1 LQSEL
6 LLPGIPRYNQIVL
19 MRQLPSRVLL
29 YLLLAIAVFGAASC
43 AVPLGPG
50 YTIEKQEIRVQ
61 FLPSPQPRIRVEA
74 DYQLKNTG
82 NQPLTEIELRLPGKR
97 RFHRA
102 EPQAKWDSDS
112 VALIDSPANARY
124 DLLKLPRSWPI
135 SARHTLHLSVEIE
148 PSPAEESKLSFTS
161 DAFFLPSQG
170 WSPDLV
176 PARGALATGGVPPK
190 KWNLVVQV
198 PEDFLVHVSGSDI
211 KKSRGKGQLVVR
223 AEQHIADKYPF
234 VVAGRYAAT
243 QIASGNEQVN
253 LWTRTSLEQNS
264 LRHASDQLV
273 KTLQAYD
280 SVFGNRGKKQRSLW
294 IVECPVVV
302 GCFTRAPAANA
313 SLPDASA
320 VSQNVESTSAEMI
333 SLDSVVVDISGGA
346 PKIATAAAPS
356 LAASWLGYGQNP
368 GFYEQEPPLSALPA
382 FAAASGREALDG
394 PSSRTTAIRKALRAI
409 PVNLPATGVPEERNV
424 IRAKSFLFFY
434 ALQDRYGRQAFRNAL
449 QHMFYARQG
458 GGFNLNDLIAAFGEE
473 THQNVAE
480 FVRLWMKHPGV
491 PQEFRA
497 RYEKDEPLA
506 PPTTI
511 SKETT
516 P

>member
-1 LQSEL
+1 
-6 LLPGIPRYNQIVL
+6 
-19 MRQLPSRVLL
+19 MRQLPSRILL
-29 YLLLAIAVFGAASC
+29 CLLLAIAAFGAISC

-50 YTIEKQEIRVQ
+50 YTIERQEIRVQ
-61 FLPSPQPRIRVEA
+61 FVASPQPRIRIEA
-74 DYQLKNTG
+74 DYQLRNTG

-102 EPQAKWDSDS
+102 EPRAKWDSSS
-112 VALIDSPANARY
+112 VALSDSPANSRN
-124 DLLKLPRSWPI
+124 DLVKLPQSWPI
-135 SARHTLHLSVEIE
+135 SVRHTLHLSVEFE
-148 PSPAEESKLSFTS
+148 PARTEEAELSFTH
-161 DAFFLPSQG
+161 DAFFLPAQG
-170 WSPDLV
+170 WSPDLL
-176 PARGALATGGVPPK
+176 PARGAIATGGVPPK
-190 KWNLVVQV
+190 KWNLVVEV
-198 PEDFLVHVSGSDI
+198 PEDFLVHLSGSDL
-211 KKSRGKGQLVVR
+211 KQKRGKGGLVVR
-223 AEQHIADKYPF
+223 AEQHVADKYPF
-234 VVAGRYAAT
+234 VVAGRYTAT
-243 QIASGNEQVN
+243 QIASGNEAVH
-253 LWTRTSLEQNS
+253 LWTRAALEQNS
-264 LRHASDQLV
+264 LRQASDELV

-280 SVFGNRGKKQRSLW
+280 SVFGNRDKKQRPLW
-294 IVECPVVV
+294 IVECPVVA
-302 GCFTRAPAANA
+302 GCFTRSPAANA
-313 SLPDASA
+313 SVSEVSA
-320 VSQNVESTSAEMI
+320 VTQDVEPTSAEMI

-394 PSSRTTAIRKALRAI
+394 PASRTAAIRHALRVI
-409 PVNLPATGVPEERNV
+409 PVNPPARRVPEGRNV
-424 IRAKSFLFFY
+424 MRAKSFLFFY
-434 ALQDRYGRQAFRNAL
+434 ALQDRYGRPAFRNAL

-497 RYEKDEPLA
+497 RYEKDDPRA
-506 PPTTI
+506 PPTTL